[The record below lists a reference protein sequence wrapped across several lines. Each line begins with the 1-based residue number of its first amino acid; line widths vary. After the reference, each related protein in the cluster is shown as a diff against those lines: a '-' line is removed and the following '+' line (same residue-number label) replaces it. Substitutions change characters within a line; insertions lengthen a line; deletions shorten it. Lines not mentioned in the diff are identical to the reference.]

1 METTET
7 LELAEA
13 VVCRGEYSKVWECVA
28 QQPELREPGSALWR
42 LTRQRLEGKASEYE
56 AAMAAAKAPGKRLAE
71 DAYSQISYAY
81 RELLSFPGGGNGR
94 ASAARAGQEQAAR
107 AFLRTLIDVVK
118 SKPHLMDYT
127 AANEDFGALRGVLQ
141 AFYSHTFLVNNAAVK
156 STATRPRSSAG
167 EGSRWKKRRLREL
180 FLDINVDAVRAGHE
194 AMFRRNA
201 GVGVGAGTGAGTG
214 TQAMRAMQSRL
225 KTQRPLRPGR
235 HPGAPQRSRLRGEQA
250 RVVGKLEST
259 PFPALTDAA
268 RFFQECAI
276 RYAIGEQV
284 RNSLKASTIPLD
296 YLQELVADIAAK
308 NELERLP
315 AQPADEAIAVASVG
329 SLTDEIIR
337 AAAPANRNRLSMT
350 LARSDDRRFRL
361 AVVPW
366 RTFLRDYIVRFCVIH
381 GIRVPEHQAA
391 MLRWTEQQVLTAA
404 LRRRQPGRAS
414 NSRAPQPR
422 TEQAAT
428 SIYGLNRLLY
438 AVAIYRTDRATEP
451 REAAD
456 FETLML
462 DDALLTRWEKQAAY
476 FERSGMPADK
486 AIADFMAK
494 VPDSFVP
501 PLSIGDLAE
510 QYLRFIRDSDAA
522 RDTSPRIDMEAA
534 RIALMRRG
542 LR

>member
-1 METTET
+1 MRAT
-7 LELAEA
+7 
-13 VVCRGEYSKVWECVA
+13 
-28 QQPELREPGSALWR
+28 QP
-42 LTRQRLEGKASEYE
+42 
-56 AAMAAAKAPGKRLAE
+56 
-71 DAYSQISYAY
+71 
-81 RELLSFPGGGNGR
+81 
-94 ASAARAGQEQAAR
+94 
-107 AFLRTLIDVVK
+107 LRT
-118 SKPHLMDYT
+118 
-127 AANEDFGALRGVLQ
+127 
-141 AFYSHTFLVNNAAVK
+141 
-156 STATRPRSSAG
+156 
-167 EGSRWKKRRLREL
+167 SR
-180 FLDINVDAVRAGHE
+180 DADG
-194 AMFRRNA
+194 
-201 GVGVGAGTGAGTG
+201 
-214 TQAMRAMQSRL
+214 
-225 KTQRPLRPGR
+225 PGR
-235 HPGAPQRSRLRGEQA
+235 RPGAPQRSRLREEQA

-259 PFPALTDAA
+259 PFPALTGVAK
-268 RFFQECAI
+268 FFQECAV

-284 RNSLKASTIPLD
+284 RNSMRASTIPLD

-315 AQPADEAIAVASVG
+315 AQPNKGTGAMASVG
-329 SLTDEIIR
+329 SLTDEVLR

-350 LARSDDRRFRL
+350 LAHSSDGQFRL

-381 GIRVPEHQAA
+381 GIRVPEHQTA
-391 MLRWTEQQVLTAA
+391 MLHWTEQEVLAGA
-404 LRRRQPGRAS
+404 FRRRQPGRAS
-414 NSRAPQPR
+414 GGGVPESR

-438 AVAIYRTDRATEP
+438 AVAIYRRDRAIGP

-501 PLSIGDLAE
+501 PLSIGDLAA
-510 QYLRFIRDSDAA
+510 QYLRFIRDSGAA
-522 RDTSPRIDMEAA
+522 RGGSPRIDMDAA
-534 RIALMRRG
+534 RVALVLRG